1 MMNAKWVTHTLIVSA
16 ITTLF
21 LFQMAML
28 AGFVS
33 NDFGELKKMGKQ
45 RRLRLTCEVLLIAKK
60 RKVPGS

>member
-45 RRLRLTCEVLLIAKK
+45 RRLRLT
-60 RKVPGS
+60 